1 MNILSGLGEPV
12 GAKSRQVSRRSVFM
26 GATGLAALT
35 GLAACSPEETVTPSA
50 PPTKTPEQ
58 SAQGKPAEL
67 DEDTNKVVLLGTK
80 GGPSVRADTPTISSN
95 VVIIKGVPYV
105 VDAGYGSTLRL
116 LEAGVPL
123 TALRYLLITHHH
135 SDHELEYG
143 PMLYTAWANGLST
156 PIDTYGPTGIE
167 DLTKNWWQANSL
179 DIEVRIEDEG
189 RVHPDTLVT
198 AHDFDFET
206 AGLVFENDDVQV
218 SALRVP
224 HPMVI
229 DPYAYKFETTDGK
242 TIVFSGDTAYF
253 PALAEFAK
261 GADVLVHEV
270 MYGPGIEALAKRIP
284 NGATLLKHLKE
295 SHTLAEDVGKIAQQ
309 AEVETLVLS
318 HFVPGDD
325 PSITDEM
332 WEGAVRENF
341 DGNIVV
347 GRDLTEI
354 PF

>member
-1 MNILSGLGEPV
+1 MCVLCGIDESG
-12 GAKSRQVSRRSVFM
+12 GATSHRVSRRSVFL
-26 GATGLAALT
+26 GASGLAALT
-35 GLAACSPEETVTPSA
+35 GLAACGAEGAGSPSA
-50 PPTKTPEQ
+50 PPVT
-58 SAQGKPAEL
+58 SQGQVAEL
-67 DEDTNKVVLLGTK
+67 GKDTNKVVLLGTK

-105 VDAGYGSTLRL
+105 VDAGYGATLRL

-123 TALRYLLITHHH
+123 TAVRYLLITHHH

-156 PIDTYGPTGIE
+156 PIDTYGPTGLE
-167 DLTKNWWQANSL
+167 DLTKNWWQANTL
-179 DIEVRIEDEG
+179 DIQVRIEDEG

-198 AHDFDFET
+198 AHDFDFEKE
-206 AGLVFENDDVQV
+206 GLVFENDDVQV

-224 HPMVI
+224 HPLVR
-229 DPYAYKFETTDGK
+229 DPYAYKFKTKAGK

-284 NGATLLKHLKE
+284 NGDTLLKHLKE
-295 SHTLAEDVGKIAQQ
+295 SHTLAEDVGRIAQQ
-309 AEVETLVLS
+309 ADVKMLVLS

-325 PSITDEM
+325 PSITTEM
-332 WEGAVRENF
+332 WESAVRANF
-341 DGNIVV
+341 DGDILV
-347 GRDLTEI
+347 GQDLTEI